1 MAGLHISVHP
11 DHFEELNA
19 HCERS
24 GYFEELITHLD
35 SGLVSERA
43 HFDTYT
49 ELGILF
55 AECKTEPLPLQQA
68 VFLHMLYVEY
78 NSAANTMLQ
87 HSPSAFM
94 HAHFQSIM

>member
-68 VFLHMLYVEY
+68 VFLHTHYVEY

-94 HAHFQSIM
+94 HDHFQSIM